1 MEITNN
7 LYLWLQ
13 NYVFSHLPFKGKFH
27 KWSGALRTP
36 NYDERFIFIQAGNAF
51 GTHLHYEFYQSRWEF
66 HIEIE
71 DKAEKEAFINW
82 IKERIPDN
90 DWFKWKEWKNNSWRY
105 QHEQQIDTVERLAS
119 VLYELYGVVE
129 PHINYYEQL
138 QCQNDAQDVEEIVK
152 EMQEECVEFKS
163 ELLDEIFNREL
174 TIPDYQRIYCWE
186 KENVLQ
192 LLNDITDIKTSAYNM
207 GNIILHKRN
216 ENEFDIVDGQQRLVT
231 LSIIIF
237 SIKER
242 IQDLKL
248 PTLLECKFMSDN
260 ALQHVHDNYETIKE
274 YLREHSILSNN
285 VSDNES
291 IDSFVEKLKKLKFG
305 VLVIGQNYL
314 DLAFTFFSN
323 TNSKGKKLSDYD
335 LLKPHHL
342 RYIPSDYVE
351 QQQMYADQWDS
362 MLGKEKDKTDSKDR
376 SLRRDADYVRVLELY
391 LYRLRKWCSH
401 SYCAN
406 DSSRFVYQ
414 EYKTDDIIDEIPPFG
429 ERFDFFEPIQ
439 GGQHFFEYVN
449 RFLSEFKEF
458 RGGKDDTGRP
468 YQVIHKYLCGYSDRW
483 YAYVMEALLFCYYLK
498 FGTSYLNEAA
508 LTIVRYISQIRFE
521 KGRAYEPTI
530 LEYAG
535 NSGIVPII
543 LQSSSP
549 TFFLA
554 KMESKIKRFSSVDI
568 SNGNVRKWFK
578 ISCKNISSEIEKN
591 CITNYFKNYYKSHY
605 GNITSK

>member
-1 MEITNN
+1 M
-7 LYLWLQ
+7 
-13 NYVFSHLPFKGKFH
+13 FSHLPFKNQDTRY
-27 KWSGALRTP
+27 SGPLRKQ
-36 NYDERFIFIQAGNAF
+36 NYSERFIFIQAGKAF
-51 GTHLHYEFYQSRWEF
+51 GNQLHYEFYRSRWEF
-66 HIEIE
+66 HIEIK
-71 DKAEKEAFINW
+71 DKAQRKAFTDW

-90 DWFKWKEWKNNSWRY
+90 DWFKWEKWGENSWRY
-105 QHEQQIDTVERLAS
+105 QHEQQIETHESLAS
-119 VLYELYGVVE
+119 VLYELYGAIE

-138 QCQNDAQDVEEIVK
+138 QCRNEAQGAEEIVK
-152 EMQEECVEFKS
+152 ERQEECVEFKS
-163 ELLDEIFNREL
+163 ELLEEILNRKL
-174 TIPDYQRIYCWE
+174 TIPDYQRIYCWK

-231 LSIIIF
+231 LSIII
-237 SIKER
+237 SAIKER
-242 IQDLKL
+242 AQDLNL
-248 PTLLECKFMSDN
+248 PTLSLLGCKFMSDD
-260 ALQHVHDNYETIKE
+260 ALQHVHDNYECIKE
-274 YLREHSILSNN
+274 YLREHSILSDN
-285 VSDNES
+285 VSGNELT
-291 IDSFVEKLKKLKFG
+291 DSFVEKLKKLKFG

-323 TNSKGKKLSDYD
+323 TNSRGKKLSDYD

-351 QQQMYADQWDS
+351 QQQMYANQWDA
-362 MLGKEKDKTDSKDR
+362 MLVKEKEKTDSKDR
-376 SLRRDADYVRVLELY
+376 SMRRDADYVRVLELY

-414 EYKTDDIIDEIPPFG
+414 EYKTADIIDEIPPFG

-449 RFLSEFKEF
+449 RFLSKFREF
-458 RGGKDDTGRP
+458 RGGKDETGSP
-468 YQVIHKYLCGYSDRW
+468 YQIIHKYLCGYSDRW

-498 FGTSYLNEAA
+498 FGKSYLNEAA

-554 KMESKIKRFSSVDI
+554 KMESKIKRFSPVVI

-578 ISCKNISSEIEKN
+578 ISCENISDEIEKN
-591 CITNYFKNYYKSHY
+591 CITNYFKKYYKSHY
-605 GNITSK
+605 GSITSK